1 MIVKDLDIKEFDW
14 HVRIF
19 YAVDCYYTPQIME
32 ELSNIHCP
40 RNILKKAFR
49 NMNACRLNTGL
60 TYSNNALRE
69 TIMIIGMWTSPDEF
83 INSFSHELR
92 HFTDHIANAFGL
104 ESGGEEVA
112 YLTGDIHKEL
122 YPVNKMFLCECNCHN
137 RDIDKE
143 ICNCTTHR

>member
-1 MIVKDLDIKEFDW
+1 MIVKDLNINEFDW

-19 YAVDCYYTPQIME
+19 YAVDCYYTPKIMD
-32 ELSNIHCP
+32 ELSTIHCP

-49 NMNACRLNTGL
+49 NMSACQLNTGL

-69 TIMIIGMWTSPDEF
+69 TVIVIGMWTSPDEF

-104 ESGGEEVA
+104 ESGGEEIA
-112 YLTGDIHKEL
+112 YLTGDIHREL
-122 YPVNKMFLCECNCHN
+122 YPVNKLFLCECHKH
-137 RDIDKE
+137 DVEKE
-143 ICNCTTHR
+143 ICKCNAHL